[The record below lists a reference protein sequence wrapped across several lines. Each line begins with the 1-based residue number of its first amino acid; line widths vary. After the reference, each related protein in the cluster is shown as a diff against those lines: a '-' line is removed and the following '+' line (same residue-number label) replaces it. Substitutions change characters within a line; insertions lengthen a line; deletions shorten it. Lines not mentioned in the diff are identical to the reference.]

1 MPLLIYASRSSSHHD
16 RWPWPGFRADIGRI
30 LLWGLPLTTVVTLAC
45 YFVAK
50 RMTKTVFAVGT
61 RIGDELDLG
70 DEQGRVGE
78 MNTEEALGVLQV
90 GGKVADR

>member
-16 RWPWPGFRADIGRI
+16 RWPWPGFRADIGLI

-50 RMTKTVFAVGT
+50 RMTKTVFAVGMLLFVIT
-61 RIGDELDLG
+61 LILNIFSIRFV
-70 DEQGRVGE
+70 RKYR
-78 MNTEEALGVLQV
+78 QV
-90 GGKVADR
+90 YE